1 MGRKEIAFTK
11 QCALAT
17 KDWDT
22 FQIVIRKCLSPNKPK
37 PKITRS
43 KTLSK
48 TVGLIALLLL
58 LQVLSFAPRPL
69 SAAAAGMTPSSPEKT
84 AIVVTSFGTT
94 VPEALS

>member
-22 FQIVIRKCLSPNKPK
+22 FQIVIRKCLSPGKPK
-37 PKITRS
+37 PKIISS
-43 KTLSK
+43 KPLSK
-48 TVGLIALLLL
+48 TVGLVALLLL
-58 LQVLSFAPRPL
+58 IQLLSFAPRHL
-69 SAAAAGMTPSSPEKT
+69 SAAAGMTPSFPEKT